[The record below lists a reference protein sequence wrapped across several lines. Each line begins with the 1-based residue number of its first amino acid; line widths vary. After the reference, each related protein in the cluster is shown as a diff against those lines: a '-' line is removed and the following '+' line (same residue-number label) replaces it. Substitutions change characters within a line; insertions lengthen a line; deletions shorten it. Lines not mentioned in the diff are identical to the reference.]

1 MPARLL
7 LAAVAGLAL
16 SLAFEPVAL
25 FWVMPVALA
34 GFALLTRG
42 VRARAGL
49 AVGLV
54 FGAAFYLSTIWWM
67 KGSIGVAGWA
77 ALSTT
82 ETLFYGLLGAVA
94 TRLHRLRAWPFW
106 LACAWVSIEVLRS
119 TWPLSGMPFGRLPF
133 AVVDTPVAP
142 ALAYVGMNG
151 VAFLIA
157 ATGFLLARLALS
169 RRPVEGLVASGSLVA
184 VAAVSLAPAVVPY
197 TLPTTGEA
205 TVAAVQGDVPG
216 PGDNVLYDPFQLTV
230 NHAEATIEL
239 AERVAAGRA
248 AAPDFVVW
256 PENST
261 ASDPFRDPGLGEE
274 IQRAVTAVD
283 VPVLVG
289 ALVYRGDDE
298 LLNQGI
304 VWDPATGPGERYGKQ
319 NPVPYGEYIP
329 WREYMPSWFL
339 TAGRLG
345 EIVRDMQPGTRTT
358 PLSIAGIEIADAICF
373 DVAYDAGLY
382 TQVDDG
388 AQLMVVQ
395 TSNASFIFT
404 DQIEQQFAITRLRA
418 VETGRWLVVAST
430 NGLSGIIAPDG
441 SVVQTA
447 PALTRAVLDHRVGL
461 VEGVTPGVRLGAWPV
476 YAFTALMLLGLALS
490 WWTTP
495 PWRRGRA
502 RRDEPAHDAA
512 GTMEAPPAPRSP
524 GVRPATEEVE
534 MSTPQPVRHRTVVV
548 VPTYDEIDNLAWA
561 LERLRRA
568 EPDLDVLVV
577 DDDSPDGTGRLAE
590 DLAAAD
596 EHVHVLHRAEK
607 SGLGAAYLAGFA
619 WALER
624 GYDVIGEMDADGSH
638 APEQLGR
645 LREAIEDADLVIG
658 SRYVAGGAV
667 HNWPWHRQALSRG
680 GNAYVRLLLGLPVRD
695 ATAGFRLFR
704 REALELIDLAQVR
717 SIGYVFQTD
726 LTARAIQAGLRVR
739 EVPIDFVERTR
750 GESKMN
756 GAVAAE
762 SLRLITR
769 WGVAQRRE
777 RWRGRGATS
786 TRVERSVGSDVRR
799 DEVRR

>member
-1 MPARLL
+1 MPARVL
-7 LAAVAGLAL
+7 LAALAGVGL
-16 SLAFEPVAL
+16 SLAFEPVAF
-25 FWVMPVALA
+25 FWVMPLALGA
-34 GFALLTRG
+34 FALLTRG
-42 VRARAGL
+42 VGARSGL

-54 FGAAFYLSTIWWM
+54 FGAAFYFTTIWWM
-67 KGSIGVAGWA
+67 NGSIGVEGWVT
-77 ALSTT
+77 LSTT
-82 ETLFYGLLGAVA
+82 ETLFYGVLGAVA

-106 LACAWVSIEVLRS
+106 LACAWVSVEVLRS

-151 VAFLIA
+151 VSFLLA
-157 ATGFLLARLALS
+157 ATGFLLARVALS
-169 RRPVEGLVASGSLVA
+169 RRPLEGLVALGSLVA
-184 VAAVSLAPAVVPY
+184 VGALSLVPSLAPY
-197 TLPTTGEA
+197 TLPTTGQA
-205 TVAAVQGDVPG
+205 RVAAVQGNVPG
-216 PGDNVLYDPFQLTV
+216 PGNNVLYDPFQLTV
-230 NHAEATIEL
+230 NHAQATVEL
-239 AERVAAGRA
+239 ARRVAAGETP
-248 AAPDFVVW
+248 APDFVVW

-261 ASDPFRDPGLGEE
+261 ASDPFRDPALEAE
-274 IQRAVTAVD
+274 IDRAVAAVD

-289 ALVYRGDDE
+289 ALVYRGDGE

-304 VWDPATGPGERYGKQ
+304 VWDPVTGPGERYGKQ

-329 WREYMPSWFL
+329 WRDQMPSWFL

-345 EIVRDMQPGTRTT
+345 EITRDSQAGTRTT
-358 PLSIAGIEIADAICF
+358 PLRIAGVSVADAICF

-382 TQVDDG
+382 AQVEDG
-388 AQLMVVQ
+388 AQMLVVQ

-404 DQIEQQFAITRLRA
+404 DQVEQQFAITRLRA

-447 PALTRAVLDHRVGL
+447 PALAEAVLTDQVGL

-476 YAFTALMLLGLALS
+476 RAFTVLMLLGLVLS
-490 WWTTP
+490 W
-495 PWRRGRA
+495 RA
-502 RRDEPAHDAA
+502 APLRRRDRRSEPDDGPA
-512 GTMEAPPAPRSP
+512 GTMETSDPPGEHPAPAGSTREVGMSSSRSGGP
-524 GVRPATEEVE
+524 
-534 MSTPQPVRHRTVVV
+534 RTVVV
-548 VPTYDEIDNLAWA
+548 VPTYDEIDNLAWI
-561 LERLRRA
+561 LERMRHA
-568 EPDLDVLVV
+568 QPDLDVLVV
-577 DDDSPDGTGRLAE
+577 DDDSPDGTGRLAD

-596 EHVHVLHRAEK
+596 DRLHVLHRTTK

-645 LREAIEDADLVIG
+645 LREAILDADLVIG

-680 GNAYVRLLLGLPVRD
+680 GNAYVRVLLGLPVRD

-704 REALELIDLAQVR
+704 REALEVIDLGAVR
-717 SIGYVFQTD
+717 SVGYVFQTD
-726 LTARAIQAGLRVR
+726 LTARAIEAGLRVR

-756 GAVAAE
+756 GAIAVE

-769 WGVAQRRE
+769 WGLAQRRE
-777 RWRGRGATS
+777 RWSGGPDGAGAAHPADRRRSEVGR
-786 TRVERSVGSDVRR
+786 
-799 DEVRR
+799 